1 MTADPLDVAH
11 LLSIGVSEY
20 PDPHYGDRRSLA
32 SSARALEKALSGGN
46 SIWAIPEGGS
56 TVLTGFVTL
65 RQCLYAL
72 KEAAAVPTDLLIVY
86 LGCHGSRFMS
96 NPDELQLALSD
107 SDFDYFNLH
116 LSFRQVK
123 EILRNAVARRKLL
136 LLDCCYADDSF
147 LGARRDNTALEVVG
161 VCTLAATEYRVEAS
175 SVWKETGY
183 TGFAGALVEVLEQGI
198 AEGPAELTI
207 SDVFEAVKSRMVAAG
222 LPQPGMRGDADR
234 LVLVRNPEFRPGP
247 DDIDPPT
254 AELSPLLDLP
264 PAEFAGHVTGPP
276 DGAPAPEAER
286 LLAGFV
292 DHRTLADIALLIGEF
307 TGAGRPDHVAATAER
322 VLAQRDSADF
332 AALIHLS
339 HGDDAILDTLTS
351 RSVDTFAVVL
361 GGLLLRECELCARV
375 ADELCARPPVADWTS
390 HQLVELLARM
400 RHGTGTDA
408 PRDRVLGA
416 LSVDRLSALATH
428 LWEADDHRG
437 MPPERRRDAVDAVER
452 IAALAPPGKLY
463 ELASVMA
470 ASGQRE
476 LGNAL
481 LEAAADGRSAADLAE
496 LLHLAGA
503 DPDFAELLRFTALRR
518 HPPRFLLPVLD
529 ALPDGPRAAVLD
541 CAAQQPHG
549 LSVRDLSRL
558 LLLLHHE
565 GRADT
570 LESALDAAIRHR
582 PPDQLAAMAVQL
594 YRYGGRRMAGLVTGR
609 LVLAGAP
616 TVEKTIEVM
625 RLLQEAKQDLM
636 VAAMLNRAAWG
647 LRADSALHVACR
659 LADLGFQ
666 QLARALVRRV
676 VRTLSDR
683 TACGVDDALVG
694 ALDGFTTLPGAT
706 HDQLP
711 WLLGALTEF
720 CTAQQVWT
728 LITWVRPRCHAGEEI
743 VLNWVCRIWP
753 VARIEDLADIMD
765 HESYGALARQ
775 LMAEAIEVFTER
787 RPQGAETAELILV
800 LHRRLER
807 RPFRKASQKLVVSLA
822 GKRDPEQVM
831 RLVDRLVGAD
841 EYHPLHDV
849 LCDAVVRHFDVD
861 ALIALPGVLK
871 TKQLTIVQEMAM
883 AALVSPARVPPER
896 VPDVLQAL
904 HDAGSPQEDLAD
916 ICRYIGARRR
926 VDHTDVIRCLRAASL
941 YPEAAAYAKG
951 TDSGRRRFYVP

>member
-1 MTADPLDVAH
+1 MTADPADAAH

-20 PDPHYGDRRSLA
+20 PDPHYGDRDSCA
-32 SSARALEKALSGGN
+32 SSARALAKALGGEN
-46 SIWAIPEGGS
+46 GIWALPEDRC
-56 TVLTGFVTL
+56 TVLTGFVTV
-65 RQCLYAL
+65 RECLYAL

-147 LGARRDNTALEVVG
+147 LGARRDTTALEVVG

-183 TGFAGALVEVLEQGI
+183 TGFAGALLEVLEQGI
-198 AEGPAELTI
+198 AQGPAELTI
-207 SDVFEAVKSRMVAAG
+207 SDVFEALKSRMVAAG

-247 DDIDPPT
+247 DAADQPT
-254 AELSPLLDLP
+254 AELSPLLDLT
-264 PAEFAGHVTGPP
+264 PAEFADQLTAAC
-276 DGAPAPEAER
+276 DDAPSPEDER

-307 TGAGRPDHVAATAER
+307 TAGGRSDHATATARR

-339 HGDDAILDTLTS
+339 HGDDAVLDVLAG
-351 RSVDTFAVVL
+351 RPVGTFAVVL
-361 GGLLLRECELCARV
+361 GGLLLRGCEQCTRV
-375 ADELCARPPVADWTS
+375 ADELCASPTVADWTS
-390 HQLVELLARM
+390 GQLLELLALLR
-400 RHGTGTDA
+400 RGTGTDA
-408 PRDRVLGA
+408 PRNHVLGA
-416 LSVDRLSALATH
+416 LSTDRLSALAAY
-428 LWEADDHRG
+428 LWESDDHRG
-437 MPPERRRDAVDAVER
+437 MPPERRRDALDAVER
-452 IAALAPPGKLY
+452 VAELAPPAGLY
-463 ELASVMA
+463 ELASQMA
-470 ASGQRE
+470 GNGQRE
-476 LGNAL
+476 LANAL
-481 LEAAADGRSAADLAE
+481 LEAAADCRGTADLAE
-496 LLHLAGA
+496 LLRLAAA

-529 ALPDGPRAAVLD
+529 ALPDGQRAALLR
-541 CAAQQPHG
+541 CAAEQQRG

-565 GRADT
+565 GGGDT
-570 LESALDAAIRHR
+570 LELALDAAIQHR
-582 PPDQLAAMAVQL
+582 APDQLAAMTVQL
-594 YRYGGRRMAGLVTGR
+594 YRYGGRRLAGLVSGR

-616 TVEKTIEVM
+616 AVEKTIEVM
-625 RLLQEAKQDLM
+625 RLLHEAGQDLM
-636 VAAMLNRAAWG
+636 VAAMLNRAARG
-647 LRADSALHVACR
+647 LRADSALRVACR
-659 LADLGFQ
+659 LADLGFH

-676 VRTLSDR
+676 VRTLSGP
-683 TACGVDDALVG
+683 AASGAHDALVG
-694 ALDGFTTLPGAT
+694 ALNGFTTLPGAV

-728 LITWVRPRCHAGEEI
+728 LVTWVRPRCHAGEEI
-743 VLNWVCRIWP
+743 VLNRVCRIWP
-753 VARIEDLADIMD
+753 VARMEDLANLMD
-765 HESYGALARQ
+765 HESYGALARR
-775 LMAEAIEVFTER
+775 LMAEAIEVFAER
-787 RPQGAETAELILV
+787 RPQGAEIAELILV
-800 LHRRLER
+800 LRRRLER
-807 RPFRKASQKLVVSLA
+807 RAFKKASQKLVVSLA
-822 GKRDPEQVM
+822 AKRDPEQVM

-841 EYHPLHDV
+841 EYHPLHEA
-849 LCDAVVRHFDVD
+849 LCDAVVRHFDAD

-871 TKQLTIVQEMAM
+871 AKQLTIVQEIAM

-896 VPDVLQAL
+896 VPAVLQAL
-904 HDAGSPQEDLAD
+904 HDAGSPQEDLSD
-916 ICRYIGARRR
+916 ICRYVGARRR
-926 VDHTDVIRCLRAASL
+926 VDHTDVIRCLRAADL
-941 YPEAAAYAKG
+941 NPEATAYAKG
-951 TDSGRRRFYVP
+951 TDPTRRRFYVP